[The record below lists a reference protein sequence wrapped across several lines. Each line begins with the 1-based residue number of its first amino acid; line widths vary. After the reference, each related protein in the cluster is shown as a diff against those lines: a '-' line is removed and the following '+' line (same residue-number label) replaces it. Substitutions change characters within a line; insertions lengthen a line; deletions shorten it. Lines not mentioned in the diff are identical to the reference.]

1 MTEDQKTRQKK
12 AAVIGWPIS
21 HSLSPTIHNHW
32 MQAAGID
39 GSYDKIAV
47 GPEAIETA
55 LAQFKAEGYAGFNVT
70 VPHKE
75 AIMPFLDKVAPLA
88 RQMGAV
94 NTVKIADDGTMTG
107 FNTDGIGLV
116 TNLKKTV
123 PGWPKDK
130 PVLILG
136 AGGAARAAALG
147 LLMEEV
153 PLVMITNRTRAK
165 AEAIANEIGRG
176 RMTVVDWDD
185 RADAVAAA
193 GLIVNTTVLGMKGQP
208 ALEMD
213 LSKAMKDTVVY
224 DIVYQPLMTPLLQ
237 DAEARSLRV
246 VTGLGMLVYQ
256 AAAAFKI
263 WFGVD
268 VDYDDTLRAELEG
281 QFK

>member
-1 MTEDQKTRQKK
+1 MTDTAKK

-32 MQAAGID
+32 MKKHGID
-39 GSYDKIAV
+39 GTYEKVAV
-47 GPEAIETA
+47 GPEAIA
-55 LAQFKAEGYAGFNVT
+55 HLLDQFKAEGYVGFNVT
-70 VPHKE
+70 VPHKLD
-75 AIMPFLDKVAPLA
+75 IMQHLDKIAPLA

-94 NTVKIADDGTMTG
+94 NTVKIAEDGTMTG

-123 PGWPKDK
+123 PGWPKDR

-208 ALEMD
+208 PLDMD
-213 LSKAMKDTVVY
+213 LSAAMKDTVVY
-224 DIVYQPLMTPLLQ
+224 DIVYQPLMTPLLK
-237 DAEARSLRV
+237 DAEARGLRV

-268 VDYDDTLRAELEG
+268 VDYDDTLRAELEA

>member
-1 MTEDQKTRQKK
+1 MTDKLQK

-21 HSLSPTIHNHW
+21 HSLSPTIHTHW
-32 MQAAGID
+32 MKLFGID
-39 GSYDKIAV
+39 GTYEKVAV
-47 GPEAIETA
+47 GPEAIA
-55 LAQFKAEGYAGFNVT
+55 NLLDQFKTEGYVGFNVT
-70 VPHKE
+70 VPHKLD
-75 AIMPFLDKVAPLA
+75 IMQHLDKIAPLA

-94 NTVKIADDGTMTG
+94 NTVKIAPDGTMTG

-147 LLMEEV
+147 LLTEEV

-165 AEAIANEIGRG
+165 AQAIADEIGRG

-213 LSKAMKDTVVY
+213 LSKAAPDTVVY
-224 DIVYQPLMTPLLQ
+224 DIVYQPLMTPLLK
-237 DAEARSLRV
+237 DAEARGLRI

-263 WFGVD
+263 WFGID
-268 VDYDDTLRAELEG
+268 VEYDDALRTELEG
-281 QFK
+281 QFQ

>member
-1 MTEDQKTRQKK
+1 MTEIPKK

-32 MQAAGID
+32 MKQHGID
-39 GSYDKIAV
+39 GTYEKVAV
-47 GPEAIETA
+47 GPDAIATA

-75 AIMPFLDKVAPLA
+75 AIMPYLDKIAPLA

-116 TNLKKTV
+116 TNLKKSV
-123 PGWPKDK
+123 PGWPKDR

-165 AEAIANEIGRG
+165 AEAIADEIGRG

-213 LSKAMKDTVVY
+213 LSGAMKDTVVY
-224 DIVYQPLMTPLLQ
+224 DIVYQPLMTPLLE
-237 DAEARSLRV
+237 DAEACGLRV

-268 VDYDDTLRAELEG
+268 VDYDDALRAELEA

>member
-1 MTEDQKTRQKK
+1 MTEDQKTGPKK

-116 TNLKKTV
+116 TNLKKSV

-153 PLVMITNRTRAK
+153 PLAMITNRTRAK

-237 DAEARSLRV
+237 DAEARGLRV

-268 VDYDDTLRAELEG
+268 VDYDDTLRTELEG

>member
-1 MTEDQKTRQKK
+1 MTDTAKK

-21 HSLSPTIHNHW
+21 HSLSPTIHTHW
-32 MQAAGID
+32 MKKHGID
-39 GSYDKIAV
+39 GTYEKVAV
-47 GPEAIETA
+47 GPDAIA
-55 LAQFKAEGYAGFNVT
+55 HLLDQFKADGYVGFNVT
-70 VPHKE
+70 VPHKLD
-75 AIMPFLDKVAPLA
+75 IMQHLDKIAPLA

-94 NTVKIADDGTMTG
+94 NTVKIAEDGSMTG

-123 PGWPKDK
+123 PGWPKDR

-153 PLVMITNRTRAK
+153 PLVMITNRTREK
-165 AEAIANEIGRG
+165 AEAIASEIGRG

-208 ALEMD
+208 PLDMD
-213 LSKAMKDTVVY
+213 LSAAMKDTVVY
-224 DIVYQPLMTPLLQ
+224 DIVYQPLMTPLLK
-237 DAEARSLRV
+237 DAEARGLRV

-268 VDYDDTLRAELEG
+268 VDYDDTLRAELEA